1 MSKKQDAIYFDN
13 FIECAGYASK
23 AALMLK
29 DIFRNFDP
37 AKMPEWM
44 DQIHSIEHAADKC
57 RHGMTDKLA
66 KAFITPIER
75 EDIAFITPIEREDIS
90 ALSTNIDTLT
100 DKIEEVCM
108 RVYIHNVQTIRPDAI
123 TMLDVVIRGCEE
135 VCKMLAEFADFR
147 HSKKLKE
154 YTIHINS
161 LEEESDRL
169 FIANM
174 RQLHVEQGLDIR
186 DIMAWEEIYTYLE
199 KCADACE
206 EIADNVESVV
216 MKNS

>member
-66 KAFITPIER
+66 KACFQALRNQRKQGETWVAHDHR
-75 EDIAFITPIEREDIS
+75 IAP
-90 ALSTNIDTLT
+90 
-100 DKIEEVCM
+100 EE
-108 RVYIHNVQTIRPDAI
+108 PK
-123 TMLDVVIRGCEE
+123 G
-135 VCKMLAEFADFR
+135 
-147 HSKKLKE
+147 
-154 YTIHINS
+154 
-161 LEEESDRL
+161 
-169 FIANM
+169 
-174 RQLHVEQGLDIR
+174 
-186 DIMAWEEIYTYLE
+186 
-199 KCADACE
+199 
-206 EIADNVESVV
+206 
-216 MKNS
+216 